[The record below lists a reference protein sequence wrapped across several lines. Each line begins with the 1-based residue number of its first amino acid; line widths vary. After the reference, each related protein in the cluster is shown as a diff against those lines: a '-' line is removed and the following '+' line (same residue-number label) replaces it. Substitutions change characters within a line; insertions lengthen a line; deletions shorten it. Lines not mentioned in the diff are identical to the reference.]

1 MGRKKKGE
9 LPSGSIRTMVYLGKD
24 ASGKRKYKSFTAAT
38 RADLDAAVAL
48 YKASRG
54 VEEEEAES
62 KPSLTVGDAVGRYI
76 ALKRSVLSPSTVRS
90 YEGIDRTYI
99 TTDSLSKRPLDELT
113 QQDVQLWVSNL
124 SEDVSP
130 KTVRN
135 AYGLLLSSIKMF
147 RPEFQAQVTL
157 PQRKRPELYCP
168 SDEDVKKLLACIKGT
183 QLEIAVLLAA
193 FGPLRRSEACALEY
207 SDIKGTRVTVS
218 KALVRN
224 PDGGFTTKPP
234 KTDGS
239 NRTIDLPQFVIDRIG
254 KGEGRILKCSPDKIT
269 ERFIKAV
276 KRAGVPHFRFHDLR
290 HYGASIM
297 HAIGVPDQYIMKRG
311 GWSSDYVMKRVYR
324 NTIQDEEAKQT
335 QKINEHFSALTG
347 A

>member
-9 LPSGSIRTMVYLGKD
+9 LPSGSVRRLLYIGKD
-24 ASGKRKYKSFTAAT
+24 ENGKRIYKSFTATT

-54 VEEEEAES
+54 VEKEEAES
-62 KPSLTVGDAVGRYI
+62 KPSLTVGGAVGRYI

-157 PQRKRPELYCP
+157 PQRKRPE
-168 SDEDVKKLLACIKGT
+168 
-183 QLEIAVLLAA
+183 
-193 FGPLRRSEACALEY
+193 RS
-207 SDIKGTRVTVS
+207 
-218 KALVRN
+218 
-224 PDGGFTTKPP
+224 
-234 KTDGS
+234 GS
-239 NRTIDLPQFVIDRIG
+239 IFWG
-254 KGEGRILKCSPDKIT
+254 
-269 ERFIKAV
+269 
-276 KRAGVPHFRFHDLR
+276 
-290 HYGASIM
+290 
-297 HAIGVPDQYIMKRG
+297 
-311 GWSSDYVMKRVYR
+311 
-324 NTIQDEEAKQT
+324 
-335 QKINEHFSALTG
+335 
-347 A
+347 